1 MAIVVRRLDHAQIIH
16 VAIAIEVEVGES
28 RIGVIEHLL
37 KLLKVLGLTEK
48 RGNRLEVEVLRNVGR
63 SSGHGDRLIRPGGR
77 W

>member
-1 MAIVVRRLDHAQIIH
+1 MAIVVRRLDYTQIIH
-16 VAIAIEVEVGES
+16 VAIAIEVKVGES

-37 KLLKVLGLTEK
+37 KLLEVLGLAEK
-48 RGNRLEVEVLRNVGR
+48 RGNSLEVEVLRNVGR